1 MPATSDT
8 AESTKFSPAEKMENE
23 TQQQHSPYRDGSGHF
38 GEHVGIPS
46 HGQISDRQESI
57 LDPAHP
63 RDWQLP
69 VPPLSGNFHR
79 RRLGVKMFKSS
90 YIALYTSLEYS
101 SDRALV
107 GLAVVL
113 AVAAGV
119 PLPIIGVVFGR
130 LISNFPPSPEDLRL
144 RITELL
150 SAAAGYFVVTAAY
163 TTIFGYTG
171 EKVARRKREDLL
183 DALLHLDQT
192 YLDTHDLDIHT
203 LLTERIDTIHNG
215 W

>member
-1 MPATSDT
+1 
-8 AESTKFSPAEKMENE
+8 MENE
-23 TQQQHSPYRDGSGHF
+23 TQEQHSPYRDGSGLI
-38 GEHVGIPS
+38 GQHVSIQS
-46 HGQISDRQESI
+46 HGHISDRQESI
-57 LDPAHP
+57 LDAAHP
-63 RDWQLP
+63 RDRQLP
-69 VPPLSGNFHR
+69 VAPLSGHFHR
-79 RRLGVKMFKSS
+79 RRFGVKMFKSS
-90 YIALYTSLEYS
+90 YIALYKSLEYS

-119 PLPIIGVVFGR
+119 PLPIIGVIFGR

-163 TTIFGYTG
+163 TTIFGFTS
-171 EKVARRKREDLL
+171 EKVATRKREVLL

-203 LLTERIDTIHNG
+203 LLTERIDIIQNG

>member
-1 MPATSDT
+1 M
-8 AESTKFSPAEKMENE
+8 
-23 TQQQHSPYRDGSGHF
+23 
-38 GEHVGIPS
+38 
-46 HGQISDRQESI
+46 
-57 LDPAHP
+57 
-63 RDWQLP
+63 
-69 VPPLSGNFHR
+69 
-79 RRLGVKMFKSS
+79 
-90 YIALYTSLEYS
+90 
-101 SDRALV
+101 
-107 GLAVVL
+107 
-113 AVAAGV
+113 
-119 PLPIIGVVFGR
+119 
-130 LISNFPPSPEDLRL
+130 ISNFPPSPEDLRL